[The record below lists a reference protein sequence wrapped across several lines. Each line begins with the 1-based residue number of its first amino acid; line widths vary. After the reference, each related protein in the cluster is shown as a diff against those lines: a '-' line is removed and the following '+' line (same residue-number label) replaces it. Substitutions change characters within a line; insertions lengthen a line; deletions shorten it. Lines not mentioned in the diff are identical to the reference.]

1 MHPSSATL
9 TALHDGQ
16 LAPGRA
22 ARVAAHAQG
31 CGRCR
36 DEYRRIAAECGEFR
50 RATPAVDRADT
61 GPAWERLQT
70 AFAERG
76 ATRASLPEAPPSA
89 MRDRVLAEL
98 CGYFGSGAAASFETV
113 GEQELL
119 EQAETLLAAFLGQRS
134 AAAIREDLER
144 GAGRPERQAEVF

>member
-16 LAPGRA
+16 LGSGRA

-50 RATPAVDRADT
+50 RATPPVDRADT
-61 GPAWERLQT
+61 RPAWERLQT
-70 AFAERG
+70 VLAERG
-76 ATRASLPEAPPSA
+76 AARAPLPEAPSA

-98 CGYFGSGAAASFETV
+98 RGYFGSGAASSFETV
-113 GEQELL
+113 GEQDLL
-119 EQAETLLAAFLGQRS
+119 ERAETLLAAFLGRRS
-134 AAAIREDLER
+134 AAAIIEGLER
-144 GAGRPERQAEVF
+144 GSGRPERQAEVF